1 MSEALR
7 LFRSWRGADDRTRLL
22 QIVQPGLLGLI
33 DGTISTL
40 APIFATAF
48 LAGSR
53 AALLVGLA
61 AALGAA
67 LSMGVSEGF
76 SDDGVLTGRGD
87 AVARGV
93 LTGVATFVGGAFHT
107 LPFLI
112 SDLDTALAL
121 AYVLVAF
128 ELLAIA
134 WIRQRFLRA
143 PFVRSLVQVT
153 LLGAAV
159 AVGGAVLGHA

>member
-1 MSEALR
+1 M
-7 LFRSWRGADDRTRLL
+7 
-22 QIVQPGLLGLI
+22 
-33 DGTISTL
+33 
-40 APIFATAF
+40 
-48 LAGSR
+48 
-53 AALLVGLA
+53 
-61 AALGAA
+61 
-67 LSMGVSEGF
+67 
-76 SDDGVLTGRGD
+76 
-87 AVARGV
+87 ARGV

-143 PFVRSLVQVT
+143 PFVRSLVQVA